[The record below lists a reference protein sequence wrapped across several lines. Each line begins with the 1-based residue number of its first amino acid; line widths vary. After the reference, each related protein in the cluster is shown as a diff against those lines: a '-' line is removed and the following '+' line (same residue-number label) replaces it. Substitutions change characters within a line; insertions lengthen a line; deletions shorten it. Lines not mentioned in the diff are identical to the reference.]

1 LDSAGNLYISDT
13 FNARIRKVDASS
25 GLISTIAGN
34 GNFGNTGDGGPATSA
49 EVDVTEG
56 IAVDGVGNIY
66 LSSVPDTI
74 RKVDA
79 ITGII
84 TTIAGDGYFGYGGDG
99 GTATMAELNYPQG
112 LALDAAGSIYIADAD
127 NYVVRKV
134 SFTGLTA
141 APVFSLA
148 AGTYT
153 GPQTVTITD
162 STQNAAIYYTTD
174 GTNPT
179 TASNLYSS
187 PIMVSAS
194 ETVQAIAVATGYAQS
209 PETSAAYTITSATG
223 SAAATVT
230 ATPSATTITNNQS
243 DIVQISVAGSNGQA
257 TPTGTVTLSSGSYT
271 SQETLSS
278 GGANFTIAAGTL
290 SNGANTLTAAYS
302 GDPTFASATATTTI
316 TVSPVVITVPA
327 PSPISPGAA
336 TTATVTLSAGS
347 NYSGKMNLACT
358 LTASPNGAV
367 SLPTC
372 GLNPASVMIATGGSV
387 TTILTVNTTAASGSA
402 LVQPSRLRPW
412 ELGSGT
418 VLAGLLMFGTSSRRR
433 RWMLLLALLCIFV
446 AAGVGC
452 GGGGVSGGGQSN
464 SAVTPA
470 TTAGSYTFTVTG
482 TDSTNLKITSSASV
496 TVAVQ

>member
-1 LDSAGNLYISDT
+1 
-13 FNARIRKVDASS
+13 
-25 GLISTIAGN
+25 
-34 GNFGNTGDGGPATSA
+34 
-49 EVDVTEG
+49 
-56 IAVDGVGNIY
+56 
-66 LSSVPDTI
+66 
-74 RKVDA
+74 
-79 ITGII
+79 
-84 TTIAGDGYFGYGGDG
+84 
-99 GTATMAELNYPQG
+99 
-112 LALDAAGSIYIADAD
+112 
-127 NYVVRKV
+127 
-134 SFTGLTA
+134 
-141 APVFSLA
+141 
-148 AGTYT
+148 
-153 GPQTVTITD
+153 
-162 STQNAAIYYTTD
+162 
-174 GTNPT
+174 
-179 TASNLYSS
+179 
-187 PIMVSAS
+187 
-194 ETVQAIAVATGYAQS
+194 
-209 PETSAAYTITSATG
+209 
-223 SAAATVT
+223 
-230 ATPSATTITNNQS
+230 
-243 DIVQISVAGSNGQA
+243 
-257 TPTGTVTLSSGSYT
+257 
-271 SQETLSS
+271 
-278 GGANFTIAAGTL
+278 
-290 SNGANTLTAAYS
+290 
-302 GDPTFASATATTTI
+302 
-316 TVSPVVITVPA
+316 VITVPA

-372 GLNPASVMIATGGSV
+372 GLNPASVTIATGGSV

-433 RWMLLLALLCIFV
+433 RWMLLLALLCVFV